1 MPQLDSV
8 TFFSQYFWLLFFF
21 MVLYGELYYSVL
33 PKLARIIKVRKKQHS
48 TGSLNA
54 VNCNS
59 EKSKISSVTNSILE
73 SKNQLQHI
81 LKTSSA
87 WSSNVIIQASSKD
100 FLNSNKSYLVNLAK
114 NNLLQNAIIFD
125 LTLISS
131 HNKLGNGTAKEK
143 FYNYKIMQKLFA

>member
-48 TGSLNA
+48 IGTLKT
-54 VNCNS
+54 VDFNS
-59 EKSKISSVTNSILE
+59 EKLKISPVINSILE
-73 SKNQLQHI
+73 SKNQLQQI

-87 WSSNVIIQASSKD
+87 WSSSVVIQASSND
-100 FLNSNKSYLVNLAK
+100 FLDSNKSYLVNLAK

-131 HNKLGNGTAKEK
+131 NNKLGNSTAKEK
-143 FYNYKIMQKLFA
+143 FYNYKTMQKLFA